1 MTGLQIV
8 ALICLGVIM
17 GTGLS
22 GLLYILSGREGRGI
36 ACMVAMVALAIL
48 FMVTWSGLGLPV
60 PFPVPFPPPFL
71 SELTGH

>member
-1 MTGLQIV
+1 MTWLQIV
-8 ALICLGVIM
+8 ALACLGIVI
-17 GTGLS
+17 GAGLS
-22 GLLYILSGREGRGI
+22 GLLYILREQEGRGI
-36 ACMVAMVALAIL
+36 SCMVAMVVLAIL